1 MQYGASSSLTHVALS
16 CGTSTCLN
24 TSDFAAPFL
33 LHSLTYST
41 VNTMSTS
48 SSVMRTGVCALGARD
63 TILLSLDATLAHPA
77 LFMTLADA
85 KAP

>member
-48 SSVMRTGVCALGARD
+48 SSVMRTVVCALGARD
-63 TILLSLDATLAHPA
+63 TMVCYQYYYRWPQLWRTQPSL
-77 LFMTLADA
+77 
-85 KAP
+85 